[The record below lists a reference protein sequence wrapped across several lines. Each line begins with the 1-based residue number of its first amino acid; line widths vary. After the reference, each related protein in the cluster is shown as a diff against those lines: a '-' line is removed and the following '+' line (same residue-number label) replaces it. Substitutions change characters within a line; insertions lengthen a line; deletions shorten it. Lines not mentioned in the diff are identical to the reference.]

1 VGVDRPVCS
10 IRVISNRVMSISW
23 EVRLKDFH
31 AIDQIGAACNEH
43 RIVVRR
49 CLLDGFFHRGSA
61 DAGKVFMPKLL
72 LHALTSLL
80 LARVALARYL
90 LDNKSRCKHY
100 NDKDY
105 LNRSLISASED
116 SSVGKIG
123 EIRCDGAGTATSS
136 SKATEAQICP
146 GVQ

>member
-1 VGVDRPVCS
+1 MIGNGGVADQCPGGVDPPVCS

-61 DAGKVFMPKLL
+61 DIKVFMPKLL

-80 LARVALARYL
+80 LARVALAQL
-90 LDNKSRCKHY
+90 LCWTAATNPVSTTTTKITAQPLFNFSLRRFVSWE
-100 NDKDY
+100 DY
-105 LNRSLISASED
+105 
-116 SSVGKIG
+116 
-123 EIRCDGAGTATSS
+123 EIL
-136 SKATEAQICP
+136 
-146 GVQ
+146 